1 MPIDRINVKTLMN
14 LSLCVITN
22 ELICILASHWGDVQ
36 LTILLI
42 LHHDL
47 AVNNNIGFLRCLF
60 LIFVLYTYFLTC
72 KKFTI

>member
-36 LTILLI
+36 LTMLLI

-60 LIFVLYTYFLTC
+60 LIFVLYTKYT
-72 KKFTI
+72 KFTM